1 MEVFKELKPELLWYY
16 FEDVTR
22 IPRPSGKEEKI
33 AAYVISFAE
42 KHGLEYKKDKTG
54 NILIKKKAYKGF
66 ENKKMVC
73 LQSHL
78 DMVCEKT
85 ADSSHNFE
93 TDAIPVYIE
102 EGWVKSRGTTLGA
115 DNGIGIAAS
124 LAVLADTSVK
134 HGPLECLFT
143 VDEETGLNG
152 AMGLEAGFFDS
163 RILINMDSEDEGE
176 IFIGC
181 AGGVRTNAFIEYE
194 VRNTSNNCTA
204 FRITVSGLM
213 GGHSG
218 TDIHKNRGN
227 SIKIL
232 NLILWEV
239 RNRFG
244 ARLSVFEGGNL
255 HNAIPRD
262 AYAIVVIPDEYRDVF
277 IAYIHDYYKIIRREL
292 AVDEPGLSIDISVND
307 TIPEQ
312 VMRKKAQEKLLNAIY
327 VCPNG
332 VISWSKVMD
341 NLVETSTNLASI
353 KFTGNNTIHITTS
366 QRSSSD
372 AARQLIANSVRS
384 SFRLAGAKVEHVS
397 SYPGWEPDPSSEILD
412 ITVKAYETL
421 FSKKPEIKAV
431 HAGLECG
438 LFLEKYPYL
447 DMVSFGPTISDPHSP
462 SERLDIDTTVKF
474 QDLLLKVLEYIP
486 EQ

>member
-1 MEVFKELKPELLWYY
+1 MEVFKDLKPELLWKY
-16 FEDVTR
+16 FWEITR
-22 IPRPSGKEEKI
+22 IPRPSGKEDKI
-33 AAYVISFAE
+33 AAYIAGFAE
-42 KHGLEYKKDKTG
+42 KHGLECKKDISG
-54 NILIKKKAYKGF
+54 NLLVKKKPYSGC

-78 DMVCEKT
+78 DMVCEKVGSSGHDF
-85 ADSSHNFE
+85 DS
-93 TDAIPVYIE
+93 DPIPVYVE
-102 EGWVKSRGTTLGA
+102 DGWVKSHATTLGA

-152 AMGLEAGFFDS
+152 AMGLEPGFFDS
-163 RILINMDSEDEGE
+163 RILINLDSEDEGE

-181 AGGVRTNAFIEYE
+181 AGGVRTNAIIEYE
-194 VRNTSNNCTA
+194 IRNTSEGCLA
-204 FRITVSGLM
+204 FRINVSGLL

-227 SIKIL
+227 AIKIL
-232 NLILWEV
+232 NLILWEI

-244 ARLSVFEGGNL
+244 ARLAIFEGGNL

-262 AYAIVVIPDEYRDVF
+262 AYADVVIPIEYKDVF
-277 IAYIHDYYKIIRREL
+277 ISYIHDYYKIIRREL
-292 AVDEPGLSIDISVND
+292 AVEEPDLHIDVSASD
-307 TIPEQ
+307 TVPDK
-312 VMRKKAQEKLLNAIY
+312 VMRKKAQEKLLNALY

-332 VISWSKVMD
+332 VISWSKVME

-353 KFTGNNTIHITTS
+353 RFTANNTIQITTS
-366 QRSSSD
+366 QRSSSN
-372 AARQLIANSVRS
+372 AARQLIANSVKS
-384 SFRLAGAKVEHVS
+384 SFRLAGATVEHVS
-397 SYPGWEPDPSSEILD
+397 SYPGWDPNPESGILG
-412 ITVKAYETL
+412 ITTEAYNKL
-421 FSKKPEIKAV
+421 FGKKPEIKAV

-447 DMVSFGPTISDPHSP
+447 DMVSFGPTISDAHSP
-462 SERLDIDTTVKF
+462 SERLDIVSTTKF
-474 QDLLLKVLEYIP
+474 QDLLLKILEDIP
-486 EQ
+486 EA

>member
-1 MEVFKELKPELLWYY
+1 MEAFKDLKPELLWKY
-16 FEDVTR
+16 FRDITC
-22 IPRPSGKEEKI
+22 IPRPSGKEDKI
-33 AAYVISFAE
+33 ADYITGFAE
-42 KHGLEYKKDKTG
+42 KHGLECIRDKTG
-54 NILIKKKAYKGF
+54 NLLVKKNPSGGY

-78 DMVCEKT
+78 DMVCEKE
-85 ADSSHNFE
+85 AGSEHDF
-93 TDAIPVYIE
+93 DRDPIPVYVE
-102 EGWVKSRGTTLGA
+102 DGRVKSRATTLGA

-124 LAVLADTSVK
+124 LAVLADTSIK

-152 AMGLEAGFFDS
+152 AMGLEPGFFNS
-163 RILINMDSEDEGE
+163 RILINLDSEDEGE

-181 AGGVRTNAFIEYE
+181 AGGVRTNATIEYE
-194 VRNTSNNCTA
+194 DRNTEEGCLA
-204 FRITVSGLM
+204 FRITVSGLQ

-227 SIKIL
+227 AIKIL

-244 ARLSVFEGGNL
+244 ARLAKFEGGNL

-262 AYAIVVIPDEYRDVF
+262 AWADVVIPNEYKDVF
-277 IAYIHDYYKIIRREL
+277 ISYIHDYYKIIRREL
-292 AVDEPGLSIDISVND
+292 AVDEPGLNVDVSASDIL
-307 TIPEQ
+307 PGK

-332 VISWSKVMD
+332 VVSWSRVMD

-353 KFTGNNTIHITTS
+353 RFTGNNTIQITTS
-366 QRSSSD
+366 QRSSSNT
-372 AARQLIANSVRS
+372 ARQLIANSLKS
-384 SFRLAGAKVEHVS
+384 AFRLAGAIVEHVS
-397 SYPGWEPDPSSEILD
+397 SYPGWDPNPQSEILG
-412 ITVKAYETL
+412 ITTEAYKSL
-421 FSKKPEIKAV
+421 FGKKPEIKAV

-462 SERLDIDTTVKF
+462 SERLDIDSTAKF
-474 QDLLLKVLEYIP
+474 WHLLLKMLEEIP
-486 EQ
+486 EA